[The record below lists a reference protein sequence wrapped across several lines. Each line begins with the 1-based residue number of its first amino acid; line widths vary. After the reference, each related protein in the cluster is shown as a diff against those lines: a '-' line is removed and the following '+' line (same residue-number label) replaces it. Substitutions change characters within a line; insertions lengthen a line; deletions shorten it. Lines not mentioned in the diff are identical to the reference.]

1 MSRLKRWIRGFS
13 PRQIALSLTAVLC
26 LCLFLAVTLWCNHK
40 IEDLADQQA
49 ALRWDR
55 EGGAAQVSCFFTR
68 DVEVDDFQI
77 MSFEKQL
84 ESALT
89 EAAVVLE
96 NPNARLFV
104 DAYSAQGKIT
114 VTSSQ
119 STLDAAAVGIG
130 GDFFFFHPV
139 KLVNGS
145 YFSGNDLMQDFVIL
159 DEEAAWQLFGSSDI
173 QGMSV
178 MIGGAPH
185 YVAGVIEREKG
196 RFAEAAGLKNTVVY
210 VSKESLEEYG
220 QSEGIGC
227 YEVAAPNPV
236 KGFVAKELK
245 EKFGLKEDEMLVV
258 ENSSR
263 YSLEAMIPV
272 ALDFGTRS
280 MQNAALHL
288 PYWENIARGYEDVK
302 AVVLLFQFILLLI
315 PGIILFAA
323 GIIKWKNRKYT
334 LKDIWMILMDKKDR
348 ALEKARAE
356 KNKWE
361 HF

>member
-139 KLVNGS
+139 
-145 YFSGNDLMQDFVIL
+145 
-159 DEEAAWQLFGSSDI
+159 
-173 QGMSV
+173 
-178 MIGGAPH
+178 
-185 YVAGVIEREKG
+185 
-196 RFAEAAGLKNTVVY
+196 
-210 VSKESLEEYG
+210 
-220 QSEGIGC
+220 
-227 YEVAAPNPV
+227 
-236 KGFVAKELK
+236 
-245 EKFGLKEDEMLVV
+245 
-258 ENSSR
+258 
-263 YSLEAMIPV
+263 
-272 ALDFGTRS
+272 
-280 MQNAALHL
+280 
-288 PYWENIARGYEDVK
+288 
-302 AVVLLFQFILLLI
+302 
-315 PGIILFAA
+315 
-323 GIIKWKNRKYT
+323 
-334 LKDIWMILMDKKDR
+334 
-348 ALEKARAE
+348 
-356 KNKWE
+356 
-361 HF
+361 